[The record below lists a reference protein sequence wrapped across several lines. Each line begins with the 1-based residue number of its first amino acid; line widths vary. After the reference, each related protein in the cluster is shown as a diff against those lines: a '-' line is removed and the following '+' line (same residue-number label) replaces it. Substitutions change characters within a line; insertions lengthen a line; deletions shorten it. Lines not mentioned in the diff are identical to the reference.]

1 MREALDYIAMGY
13 RVLPL
18 VPRGKAPLTDLVSEG
33 LKNATLDP
41 ETARGWWREAPEANV
56 GVLPPKEVLV
66 LDIDEREALR
76 WLPLPRGA
84 PFHATP
90 SGGFHVFLRLP
101 DGVELPARARAL
113 PGVDLRGMGRA
124 YVAAPP
130 SRTPEGVYR
139 AILPLRPP
147 DELPPVP
154 EALLERLLPKPVPAP
169 PPAAFGGAASPKRLA
184 ALLAWGAD
192 RVRRAPVGTR
202 HDTLLRVARLMGGYL
217 HLGLEEGQALHA
229 LVEAALEAGLPHDE
243 ALRTARWGLEVGKAT
258 PLPLPER
265 GLSQR
270 LEGAARAKDLAL
282 ALALTRS

>member
-1 MREALDYIAMGY
+1 
-13 RVLPL
+13 
-18 VPRGKAPLTDLVSEG
+18 
-33 LKNATLDP
+33 
-41 ETARGWWREAPEANV
+41 V
-56 GVLPPKEVLV
+56 GVLPPKGVLV

-90 SGGFHVFLRLP
+90 SGGFHIFLRLP
-101 DGVELPARARAL
+101 DGVDLPARTRAL

-130 SRTPEGVYR
+130 SRTSEGVYR
-139 AILPLRPP
+139 VILPLRPP
-147 DELPPVP
+147 DELPLVP
-154 EALLERLLPKPVPAP
+154 EALLERLLPKPVSAP
-169 PPAAFGGAASPKRLA
+169 PSAVFSGAASPKRLT

-217 HLGLEEGQALHA
+217 HLGLEEAQALHA
-229 LVEAALEAGLPHDE
+229 LVEAALEAGLPHEE
-243 ALRTARWGLEVGKAT
+243 AIRTARWGLEVGKVN

-265 GLSQR
+265 GLSQK

>member
-1 MREALDYIAMGY
+1 MREALEYIAMGY

-18 VPRGKAPLTDLVSEG
+18 VPWGKAPLADLVPEG

-41 ETARGWWREAPEANV
+41 ETARGWWREAPGANV
-56 GVLPPKEVLV
+56 GVLPPKGVLV

-101 DGVELPARARAL
+101 DGVDLPARARAL

-147 DELPPVP
+147 EELPPVP
-154 EALLERLLPKPVPAP
+154 EALLERLPKPAPAP
-169 PPAAFGGAASPKRLA
+169 PPAVLGGAASPKRLA

-217 HLGLEEGQALHA
+217 HLGLEEAQALHA
-229 LVEAALEAGLPHDE
+229 LVEAALEAGLPHEE
-243 ALRTARWGLEVGKAT
+243 ALRTARWGLEAGKAN

-270 LEGAARAKDLAL
+270 LEGAAKAKSLAL